1 MSRIRVAAQIPATG
15 PNLAPGWF
23 GDWRGVS
30 RSIEKHVF
38 APTKCIATGN
48 RIDKTLCFRKRT

>member
-38 APTKCIATGN
+38 ASTKCISTAN
-48 RIDKTLCFRKRT
+48 RSGKSRCFRKRA